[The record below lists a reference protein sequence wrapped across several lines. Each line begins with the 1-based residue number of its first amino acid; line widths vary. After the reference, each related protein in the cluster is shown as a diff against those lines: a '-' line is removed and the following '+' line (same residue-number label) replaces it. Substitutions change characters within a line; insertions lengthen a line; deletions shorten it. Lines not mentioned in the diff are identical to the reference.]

1 MLEPWDELLVIRKER
16 LSCEK
21 DVQAIKESCA
31 REHGKAHPVE
41 CSECWKILLNRMRD
55 RYLLSADKEWFA
67 GRRAFLQELDSLF
80 AQALQHEV
88 DMNTIDQRIME
99 EKKEW
104 YRDKIR
110 NLSLHVAAKTPA
122 DARALQQKQNDRAVP
137 VQQLGTELKECLGTD
152 IELSDEEFRAFLE
165 QLKAAQSSP
174 QSAQAKAEAYIQIL
188 FHPGRDSATDARSK
202 NYIDMIKD
210 DKPVSEVINTI
221 HRDQQSAKGGQDEK
235 QQLQK
240 KLEELTRAKAA
251 HEADKAKR
259 DEARQAKI
267 RTATSSEAGA
277 VLGNCSVCGKGVDRD
292 RLVACPICQVL
303 AELYK
308 TRSEPTF
315 FCSEGCLEDGY
326 QRHAKETHTCASGP
340 DCTTLHDPDVE
351 MDGTDGPIT
360 ILCKEC
366 VEDLETE
373 SIFCSPRCYDVSFQ
387 DHREDVHFT
396 EREKQGME
404 VDDENMLVFD
414 PDQPR
419 TYRAKVI
426 EEHFV
431 TLRDAL
437 AEWEGK
443 VGAKV
448 LDP

>member
-16 LSCEK
+16 LLCEK
-21 DVQAIKESCA
+21 DVQAIKEICA
-31 REHGKAHPVE
+31 REHGKAHPIE
-41 CSECWKILLNRMRD
+41 CKECWKVLLNRMRD

-88 DMNTIDQRIME
+88 DIQTIEQRVME

-104 YRDKIR
+104 YRDKVR
-110 NLSLHVAAKTPA
+110 NLGLHVAAKTPA
-122 DARALQQKQNDRAVP
+122 DARTLQQKQNDRGIP
-137 VQQLGTELKECLGTD
+137 VEQLGTELKASLKTD
-152 IELSDEEFRAFLE
+152 IDLSNEEFGAFLE
-165 QLKAAQSSP
+165 SLKAAQSSP
-174 QSAQAKAEAYIQIL
+174 QSVQAKAEAYIEIL
-188 FHPGRDSATDARSK
+188 FRPGRDLAADAKSQK
-202 NYIDMIKD
+202 YIDMIKD
-210 DKPVSEVINTI
+210 GKPISEVINTI

-267 RTATSSEAGA
+267 RTTASSEAET
-277 VLGNCSVCGKGVDRD
+277 VLGNCSVCGKGVNRE
-292 RLVACPICQVL
+292 RLVVCPICQVL

-308 TRSEPTF
+308 VRSEPTF
-315 FCSEGCLEDGY
+315 LCSEGCLEDGY
-326 QRHAKETHTCASGP
+326 QHHAKENHTCASGQG
-340 DCTTLHDPDVE
+340 CTTLHDPDVE
-351 MDGTDGPIT
+351 MDGTGGPVT
-360 ILCKEC
+360 IFCKEC
-366 VEDLETE
+366 VEDLETD
-373 SIFCSPRCYDVSFQ
+373 SIFCSPRCYDANFQ
-387 DHREDVHFT
+387 DHREDVHFR
-396 EREKQGME
+396 EREKQGIE
-404 VDDENMLVFD
+404 ADDEKLLVFD

-437 AEWEGK
+437 GQWEAK
-443 VGAKV
+443 MGAKV
-448 LDP
+448 LHA